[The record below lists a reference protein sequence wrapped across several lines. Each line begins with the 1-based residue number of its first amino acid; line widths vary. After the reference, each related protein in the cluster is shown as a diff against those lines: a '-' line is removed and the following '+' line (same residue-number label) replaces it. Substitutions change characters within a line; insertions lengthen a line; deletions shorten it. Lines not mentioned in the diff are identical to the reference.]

1 MKNRFILLLRE
12 RMLGGAAQCAFTL
25 QHVMASHALVVS
37 ILLLSNYAAHTSDL
51 GGEVLAHE

>member
-1 MKNRFILLLRE
+1 
-12 RMLGGAAQCAFTL
+12 MLGGAAQCAFTL